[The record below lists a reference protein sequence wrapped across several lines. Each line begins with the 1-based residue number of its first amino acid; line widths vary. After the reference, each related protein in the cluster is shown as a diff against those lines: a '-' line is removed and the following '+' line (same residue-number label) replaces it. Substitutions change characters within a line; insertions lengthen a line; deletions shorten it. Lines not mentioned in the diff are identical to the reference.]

1 MKRII
6 TIIIG
11 ILAVLIG
18 LGFIMPALAQ
28 WRTLGSLPGA
38 SVALLL
44 LGVVLTASGLGA
56 TVWGIRKQRA

>member
-6 TIIIG
+6 TTIIG
-11 ILAVLIG
+11 IIGVLVG
-18 LGFIMPALAQ
+18 LGFIMPAVAQ
-28 WRTLGSLPGA
+28 WRTLGSLPGS

-44 LGVVLTASGLGA
+44 LGVVLTSSGLGA